1 MLHGWGGLCSEQL
14 LHTLEVQVGSNTS
27 HVSQLRISATQ
38 GPGNVLSAVDVL
50 AAGSA
55 TRRSSGA
62 IATRGTG
69 HSIRRDQRC
78 GGHSSSSSGEQRTE
92 QRRACISVPVVLWF
106 TVTAVTETR

>member
-92 QRRACISVPVVLWF
+92 QRSACISVPVVLWF